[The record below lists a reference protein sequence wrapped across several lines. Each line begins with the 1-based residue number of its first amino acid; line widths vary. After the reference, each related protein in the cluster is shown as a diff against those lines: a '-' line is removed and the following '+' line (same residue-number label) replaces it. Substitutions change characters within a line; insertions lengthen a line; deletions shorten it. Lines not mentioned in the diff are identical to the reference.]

1 MSRIFLKIRLLTV
14 PIGMMTDSVNI
25 LAASRQLLLKPITS
39 SVIDADDGA
48 RADHIVGYIVS
59 NRHEFKRYLKNF
71 R

>member
-1 MSRIFLKIRLLTV
+1 
-14 PIGMMTDSVNI
+14 MMTDSVNI